1 MKYLGIMKQEDG
13 QVTMPDTF
21 QSIELQQSYEVVEVC
36 GDLLLLPSPLIV
48 NVLHGLNDSP
58 NSQLRSTAKHWRDL
72 PGELV

>member
-36 GDLLLLPSPLIV
+36 GDLLLLPSPLDRQRLARIER
-48 NVLHGLNDSP
+48 LTKQSIAEHRKTLEGLA
-58 NSQLRSTAKHWRDL
+58 R
-72 PGELV
+72 